1 MILAAQIA
9 LIAFVAFFVFSPLV
23 IHRGEKMW
31 VETREEEKRR
41 SLKERKERLYSGVV
55 ELDFDRD
62 SGKISIED
70 HARMRGELMKDVLT
84 VLQEEDSLER
94 GGRPRPTVVEGG
106 DQVERM
112 IQEYKRTRRKE
123 AEARGT

>member
-112 IQEYKRTRRKE
+112 IQEYKQTRRKE

>member
-94 GGRPRPTVVEGG
+94 GGRPRPTVVEGE